1 MTTVYWIARDQFLEM
16 VKQYGNRLYDI
27 LHDHFSMKGTSI
39 EEGMLIVKNDNAVI
53 YWLENGTS
61 KCSTNFIKSF
71 KYKYVE
77 VTLSSINS
85 IFNENRLQKQ
95 KTDVVR
101 GNDAEGNRI
110 QSRISK
116 ASITVGHL
124 SYKAVKG

>member
-16 VKQYGNRLYDI
+16 VKQYGNKLHEI

-39 EEGMLIVKNDNAVI
+39 EEGMLAIKNEDAVI
-53 YWLENGTS
+53 YWLENGKA
-61 KCSTNFIKSF
+61 KCSPNFIKTF

-77 VTLSSINS
+77 VTLSSINN

-124 SYKAVKG
+124 SYKAIKG

>member
-1 MTTVYWIARDQFLEM
+1 MKTVYYIERSEFFKM
-16 VKQYGNRLYDI
+16 SKQYANNLGNIMR
-27 LHDHFSMKGTSI
+27 DHFSVRGDSI
-39 EEGMLIVKNDNAVI
+39 ENALTLSDKNAVV
-53 YWLENGTS
+53 YWLENSTA
-61 KCSTNFIKSF
+61 KCTNNFIKSF
-71 KYKYVE
+71 NYKYVE
-77 VTLSSINS
+77 VTLSSINT

-101 GNDAEGNRI
+101 GIDAEGNRI

>member
-1 MTTVYWIARDQFLEM
+1 MTTVYWIARNQFLEM
-16 VKQYGNRLYDI
+16 IKQYGSKINNI
-27 LHDHFSMKGTSI
+27 LHDHFSVKGTSI
-39 EEGMLIVKNDNAVI
+39 EEGELMLKNEDTVI
-53 YWLENGTS
+53 YWLENGKA
-61 KCSTNFIKSF
+61 KCSTNFIKTF

-77 VTLSSINS
+77 VTLSSINN

-124 SYKAVKG
+124 SYKAIKS

>member
-1 MTTVYWIARDQFLEM
+1 MTTVYWIARNQFLEM
-16 VKQYGNRLYDI
+16 VKQHGSKLSNI
-27 LHDHFSMKGTSI
+27 LHDHFSMRGTSI
-39 EEGMLIVKNDNAVI
+39 EEGTLILENENAVI

-71 KYKYVE
+71 KYKYIE

-85 IFNENRLQKQ
+85 ISNEDRLQKQ

-110 QSRISK
+110 QGRISK
-116 ASITVGHL
+116 VATTVGYL
-124 SYKAVKG
+124 SNKAIKS

>member
-1 MTTVYWIARDQFLEM
+1 MKTVYYIERSEFLEM
-16 VKQYGNRLYDI
+16 TKQYANKLGNI
-27 LHDHFSMKGTSI
+27 MHDHFGVRGTSI
-39 EEGMLIVKNDNAVI
+39 ENGTLILSDKNAVV
-53 YWLENGTS
+53 YWLENSTA
-61 KCSTNFIKSF
+61 KCTNNFIKSF
-71 KYKYVE
+71 NYKYVE
-77 VTLSSINS
+77 VTLSSINT

-101 GNDAEGNRI
+101 GIDAEGNRV

>member
-1 MTTVYWIARDQFLEM
+1 MTTVYWIARNQFLEM
-16 VKQYGNRLYDI
+16 VKQYGNKLSNI
-27 LHDHFSMKGTSI
+27 LHDHFSVKGTSI
-39 EEGMLIVKNDNAVI
+39 EEGELMLKNEDAVI
-53 YWLENGTS
+53 YWLENGKA
-61 KCSTNFIKSF
+61 KCSTNFIKTF
-71 KYKYVE
+71 KYKYIE
-77 VTLSSINS
+77 VTLSSINN

-101 GNDAEGNRI
+101 GSDAEGNRI

>member
-16 VKQYGNRLYDI
+16 VKQYGSKLSNI
-27 LHDHFSMKGTSI
+27 LHDHFSMRGTFI
-39 EEGMLIVKNDNAVI
+39 EEGTLLENENAVI
-53 YWLENGTS
+53 YWLENGMS

-77 VTLSSINS
+77 VTLSLINS
-85 IFNENRLQKQ
+85 ISNENRLQKQ

-101 GNDAEGNRI
+101 GNDAKGNRI

-116 ASITVGHL
+116 ASVTVGHL
-124 SYKAVKG
+124 SYKAIKG

>member
-1 MTTVYWIARDQFLEM
+1 MTTVYWIARNQFVKM
-16 VKQYGNRLYDI
+16 VKQYGIKLGNM
-27 LHDHFSMKGTSI
+27 LHDHFSMRGTSI
-39 EEGMLIVKNDNAVI
+39 EEGTLILENEDAVI

-77 VTLSSINS
+77 VTLSLINS
-85 IFNENRLQKQ
+85 ISNENRLQKQ

-110 QSRISK
+110 QGRISK
-116 ASITVGHL
+116 VAVTVGYL
-124 SYKAVKG
+124 SNKAIKS

>member
-16 VKQYGNRLYDI
+16 VKQYGNRLHDI

-39 EEGMLIVKNDNAVI
+39 EEGMLVVKNDNAVI
-53 YWLENGTS
+53 YWLENGKA
-61 KCSTNFIKSF
+61 KCSPNFIKTF

-77 VTLSSINS
+77 VTLSSINN

-110 QSRISK
+110 QGRISK
-116 ASITVGHL
+116 VATTVGYL
-124 SYKAVKG
+124 SNKAIKS

>member
-1 MTTVYWIARDQFLEM
+1 MKTVYYIERSEFFKM
-16 VKQYGNRLYDI
+16 SKQYANNLGNIMR
-27 LHDHFSMKGTSI
+27 DHFSVRGNSI
-39 EEGMLIVKNDNAVI
+39 ENALTLSDKNAVV
-53 YWLENGTS
+53 YWLENGTA
-61 KCSTNFIKSF
+61 KCTNNFIKSF
-71 KYKYVE
+71 NYKYVE
-77 VTLSSINS
+77 VTLSSINT

-124 SYKAVKG
+124 SYKAIKG

>member
-1 MTTVYWIARDQFLEM
+1 MTTVYWIARNQLLEM
-16 VKQYGNRLYDI
+16 IKQYGNKLSNI
-27 LHDHFSMKGTSI
+27 LHDHFSVKGTSI
-39 EEGMLIVKNDNAVI
+39 EEGELILKNEDAVI
-53 YWLENGTS
+53 YWLENRTA
-61 KCSTNFIKSF
+61 KCSTNFIKTF
-71 KYKYVE
+71 KYKYIE

-101 GNDAEGNRI
+101 GSDAEENRI

>member
-1 MTTVYWIARDQFLEM
+1 MKTVYYIERSEFLEM
-16 VKQYGNRLYDI
+16 TKQYANKLGNI
-27 LHDHFSMKGTSI
+27 MHDHFGVRNTSI
-39 EEGMLIVKNDNAVI
+39 ENVLTLSDKNAVV
-53 YWLENGTS
+53 YWLENGIA
-61 KCSTNFIKSF
+61 KCTNNFIKSF
-71 KYKYVE
+71 NYKYVE
-77 VTLSSINS
+77 VTLSSINT

-101 GNDAEGNRI
+101 GIDAEGNRV

>member
-16 VKQYGNRLYDI
+16 VKQHGSKINNI
-27 LHDHFSMKGTSI
+27 LHDHFSVKGTSI
-39 EEGMLIVKNDNAVI
+39 EEGELMLKNEDAVI
-53 YWLENGTS
+53 YWLENGKA
-61 KCSTNFIKSF
+61 KCSTNFIKTF

-110 QSRISK
+110 QGRISK
-116 ASITVGHL
+116 VAVTVGYL
-124 SYKAVKG
+124 SNKAIKS

>member
-110 QSRISK
+110 QGRIGK
-116 ASITVGHL
+116 TSITVGYL
-124 SYKAVKG
+124 SNKAIKS

>member
-1 MTTVYWIARDQFLEM
+1 MTTVYWIARNQFLEM
-16 VKQYGNRLYDI
+16 IKQYGNKLSNI
-27 LHDHFSMKGTSI
+27 MHDHFFVKGTSI
-39 EEGMLIVKNDNAVI
+39 EEGELIFKNEDAVI
-53 YWLENGTS
+53 YWLENGKA
-61 KCSTNFIKSF
+61 KCSTNFIKTF

-85 IFNENRLQKQ
+85 IFNEDRLQKQ

>member
-1 MTTVYWIARDQFLEM
+1 MITVYWIARDQVLEM
-16 VKQYGNRLYDI
+16 VKQYGSKLNNI
-27 LHDHFSMKGTSI
+27 LHDHFSMRGTSI
-39 EEGMLIVKNDNAVI
+39 EEGSLIFKNEDAVI
-53 YWLENGTS
+53 YWLENGTA
-61 KCSTNFIKSF
+61 KCSTNFIETF

-77 VTLSSINS
+77 VTLSSINN

-124 SYKAVKG
+124 SYKAIKG

>member
-1 MTTVYWIARDQFLEM
+1 MTIVYWIARNQFLEM
-16 VKQYGNRLYDI
+16 VKQHGNKLSNI
-27 LHDHFSMKGTSI
+27 LHDHFSMRGTSI
-39 EEGMLIVKNDNAVI
+39 EEGTLILENENAVI

-71 KYKYVE
+71 KYKYIE

-85 IFNENRLQKQ
+85 ISNEDRLQKQ
-95 KTDVVR
+95 KTNVVR

-110 QSRISK
+110 QGRISK

-124 SYKAVKG
+124 SYKAIKG